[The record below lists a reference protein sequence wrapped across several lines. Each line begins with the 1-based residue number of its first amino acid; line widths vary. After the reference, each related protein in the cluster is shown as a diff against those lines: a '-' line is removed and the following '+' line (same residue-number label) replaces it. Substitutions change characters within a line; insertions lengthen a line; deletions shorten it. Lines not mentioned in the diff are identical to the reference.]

1 MSIVNEPTNVENTD
15 NSNPQLWFA
24 VQVRSK
30 AERSV
35 AAIARYNR
43 FEEFLPLYR
52 SGGRWFGRAKS
63 ADVPLFPGYVFCRI
77 NPEMRLQL
85 QTIPGVR
92 NIVGDGKKPTPVIDA
107 EIASLQAA
115 AQSGLPL
122 APWPFANTGARV
134 ILKRGPLAGLEGRM
148 VALRNSCRFLLPV
161 SILNCFVSVEIER
174 DWATPV
180 LSPRP
185 RGAANAFTQPL
196 AE

>member
-1 MSIVNEPTNVENTD
+1 MENTD

-24 VQVRSK
+24 VQVRPQG
-30 AERSV
+30 ERSV

-52 SGGRWFGRAKS
+52 SGSRWFGRAKS
-63 ADVPLFPGYVFCRI
+63 TEVPLFPGYVFCRI

-92 NIVGDGKKPTPVIDA
+92 HIVGDGKKPTPVIDA

-122 APWPFANTGARV
+122 APWPFANIGNRV
-134 ILKRGPLAGLEGRM
+134 SLTHGPLAGLEGRM
-148 VALRNSCRFLLPV
+148 VALRNRCHFLLSL
-161 SILNCFVSVEIER
+161 SILNCSISVEIER
-174 DWATPV
+174 DWATPL